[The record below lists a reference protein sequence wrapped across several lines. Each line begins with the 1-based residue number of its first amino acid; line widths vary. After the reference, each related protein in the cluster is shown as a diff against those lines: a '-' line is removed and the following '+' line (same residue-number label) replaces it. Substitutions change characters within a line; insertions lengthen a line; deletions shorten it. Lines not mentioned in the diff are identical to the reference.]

1 MYIYIYICIHTYVY
15 MYIYIHIHVYIFKH
29 VNIYTHL
36 APSLA
41 ITPSKN
47 GACLHVK
54 RDLYCDKSED
64 TYKRDLLTLSTRSGT
79 TAQKE

>member
-1 MYIYIYICIHTYVY
+1 MHT
-15 MYIYIHIHVYIFKH
+15 HVYIFKYLH
-29 VNIYTHL
+29 VYTHL

-41 ITPSKN
+41 IVPYKN

-64 TYKRDLLTLSTRSGT
+64 TYKRDLLTLATRSGT
-79 TAQKE
+79 TTWKE